1 MIWVW
6 TEGASALAVTADE
19 TINLTI
25 TADETSNVVQALL
38 GVLVGWKLKN
48 QASQPSCNCCNSPH
62 DELTIAVVS
71 YSLT

>member
-48 QASQPSCNCCNSPH
+48 QASQPSCTALPH